1 MKTQNCFM
9 ALALLALATLNSQ
22 LSTAH
27 AQGTAFTYQGQL
39 QNNGSP
45 ASGTY
50 ALTFSLFNTNTTGV
64 SVAEPV
70 TNNAVVITNGL
81 FTVLIDFGPG
91 VFSGTTNWL
100 QIGVATNGVES
111 FTALTPRQEL
121 TPVPNA
127 IYAENANGLSGK
139 LSASQLTSIGNTN
152 GGSGN
157 FFVGLSGNSTMS
169 GYYNTADGY
178 QSFGINTIGYE
189 NTAYGFQALDS
200 NASGDNNTAVG
211 YSAMLANN
219 SGSQNTA
226 VGENA
231 MAGNQSGGGN
241 SAFGALALG
250 NNQSGSFNTAIGIYA
265 LWFNHGSYNAADGA
279 FALYSASGTSSYN
292 IGLGYQAGY
301 NISTGSSN
309 IDIGN
314 LGVATDTNL
323 IRIGTSQTQTFIA
336 GVITGNGAG
345 LTNLT
350 ATTFSG
356 TLSASQLTSI
366 GNNNGGFQNFFVGGS
381 GNSTMTG
388 SDNTAYGYFALY
400 YNASGSNNTANGV
413 YALQQNTSGSANTA
427 NGYGALQENTS
438 GSDNTADGFEALYN
452 NTSGSGNVADGLQ
465 ALFENT
471 SGFENTAIGVGAL
484 TFNTNGNYNTAIG
497 AAALLENTSG
507 SNNTANGSYALYF
520 NTSGSANTAIGF
532 DALFANTNG
541 YDNTANGYEA
551 LFSNQNG
558 YENTADGYNALYGN
572 TSGYLNVAVG
582 QDSMKLNMV
591 GYENVAVGHLALG
604 NNTNDSELVAIGYHA
619 LENDNAYGLGSTGY
633 SGENTAVGFEA
644 LQADNL
650 GADNTAVGYNA
661 LLNNTYGAYNTAYG
675 VYALYSTTNGDFDLA
690 IGAGALMNMMTG
702 NDDIGIGYNAGNY
715 LTSGYDDIY
724 IGNQGS
730 GANFSNTENSV
741 IRIGDTQTATYLAGT
756 VFANGMALTSDRN
769 AKENFKPVD
778 NQAVLAKVASLPVTE
793 WNYKTDQA
801 GVQHIGP
808 MAQDFQAAFGLDGK
822 DDKHISVVDE
832 GGVALAAIQGLNQ
845 KLQDELNREDAEN
858 AKLKQQ
864 NDLLAERLNQVE
876 AIVKQLAARK

>member
-1 MKTQNCFM
+1 MKSKSRNITM
-9 ALALLALATLNSQ
+9 ALVLLALVNLQTATLQ
-22 LSTAH
+22 

-50 ALTFSLFNTNTTGV
+50 ALTFSLFTTNTTGAPI
-64 SVAEPV
+64 AEPV

-91 VFSGTTNWL
+91 VFTGTTNWL

-121 TPVPNA
+121 TPAPNA
-127 IYAENANGLSGK
+127 IYAESANGLSGK

-250 NNQSGSFNTAIGIYA
+250 NNQSGSFNTAIGNYA
-265 LWFNHGSYNAADGA
+265 LWFNHGSYNAGDGA
-279 FALYSASGTSSYN
+279 FALYNVTGTSSYN

-314 LGVATDTNL
+314 LGLSTDTNL
-323 IRIGTSQTQTFIA
+323 IRIGTSQTQAFIA

-345 LTNLT
+345 LTNLN
-350 ATTFSG
+350 ATSFSG
-356 TLSASQLTSI
+356 TFPANQLTSV
-366 GNNNGGFQNFFVGGS
+366 GNNNGGFENFFVGGS
-381 GNSTMTG
+381 GNSTMTGSDNTADGTYALELNTSG

-438 GSDNTADGFEALYN
+438 GSDNTA
-452 NTSGSGNVADGLQ
+452 
-465 ALFENT
+465 
-471 SGFENTAIGVGAL
+471 
-484 TFNTNGNYNTAIG
+484 NGT
-497 AAALLENTSG
+497 
-507 SNNTANGSYALYF
+507 
-520 NTSGSANTAIGF
+520 
-532 DALFANTNG
+532 
-541 YDNTANGYEA
+541 
-551 LFSNQNG
+551 
-558 YENTADGYNALYGN
+558 
-572 TSGYLNVAVG
+572 
-582 QDSMKLNMV
+582 
-591 GYENVAVGHLALG
+591 
-604 NNTNDSELVAIGYHA
+604 
-619 LENDNAYGLGSTGY
+619 
-633 SGENTAVGFEA
+633 
-644 LQADNL
+644 
-650 GADNTAVGYNA
+650 
-661 LLNNTYGAYNTAYG
+661 
-675 VYALYSTTNGDFDLA
+675 
-690 IGAGALMNMMTG
+690 
-702 NDDIGIGYNAGNY
+702 
-715 LTSGYDDIY
+715 
-724 IGNQGS
+724 
-730 GANFSNTENSV
+730 
-741 IRIGDTQTATYLAGT
+741 
-756 VFANGMALTSDRN
+756 
-769 AKENFKPVD
+769 
-778 NQAVLAKVASLPVTE
+778 
-793 WNYKTDQA
+793 
-801 GVQHIGP
+801 
-808 MAQDFQAAFGLDGK
+808 
-822 DDKHISVVDE
+822 
-832 GGVALAAIQGLNQ
+832 
-845 KLQDELNREDAEN
+845 
-858 AKLKQQ
+858 
-864 NDLLAERLNQVE
+864 
-876 AIVKQLAARK
+876 

>member
-1 MKTQNCFM
+1 MKSKSRNITM
-9 ALALLALATLNSQ
+9 ALVLLALVNLQTATLQ
-22 LSTAH
+22 

-50 ALTFSLFNTNTTGV
+50 ALTFSLFTTNTSGV
-64 SVAEPV
+64 PVAEPV
-70 TNNAVVITNGL
+70 TNNAVVITNGM
-81 FTVLIDFGPG
+81 FTVTIDFGPG
-91 VFSGTTNWL
+91 VFTGTTNWL

-121 TPVPNA
+121 TPTPNA
-127 IYAENANGLSGK
+127 IYAESANGLSGK
-139 LSASQLTSIGNTN
+139 LSAAQLTSIGNTN

-250 NNQSGSFNTAIGIYA
+250 NNQSGSFNTAIGNYA
-265 LWFNHGSYNAADGA
+265 LWFNHGSYNAGDGA
-279 FALYSASGTSSYN
+279 FALYNVTGTSSYN

-314 LGVATDTNL
+314 LGVATDTNV

-366 GNNNGGFQNFFVGGS
+366 GNTNVGASLNFFVGPS
-381 GNSTMTG
+381 GDSTTTG
-388 SDNTAYGYFALY
+388 SYNTA
-400 YNASGSNNTANGV
+400 SGV

-438 GSDNTADGFEALYN
+438 GSD
-452 NTSGSGNVADGLQ
+452 
-465 ALFENT
+465 
-471 SGFENTAIGVGAL
+471 
-484 TFNTNGNYNTAIG
+484 
-497 AAALLENTSG
+497 
-507 SNNTANGSYALYF
+507 
-520 NTSGSANTAIGF
+520 NTAIGF

-730 GANFSNTENSV
+730 GANFSNTENGV

-845 KLQDELNREDAEN
+845 KLQEKDAKIGELEKRLDEL
-858 AKLKQQ
+858 
-864 NDLLAERLNQVE
+864 E
-876 AIVKQLAARK
+876 ATVKQLAANK

>member
-1 MKTQNCFM
+1 MKTQLNHILT
-9 ALALLALATLNSQ
+9 ALALLALSILNSP
-22 LSTAH
+22 LSSAH

-39 QNNGSP
+39 QNNGSL

-50 ALTFSLFNTNTTGV
+50 NLTFSLFATNTSGV
-64 SVAEPV
+64 PVAEPV
-70 TNNAVVITNGL
+70 TNNAVVITNGM
-81 FTVLIDFGPG
+81 FTVTIDFGPG
-91 VFSGTTNWL
+91 VFTGTTNWL

-121 TPVPNA
+121 TPTPNA
-127 IYAENANGLSGK
+127 IYAESANGLSGK
-139 LSASQLTSIGNTN
+139 LSAAQLTSIGNTN

-178 QSFGINTIGYE
+178 QSFSDNTIGYE
-189 NTAYGFQALDS
+189 NTAYGYQALDS

-323 IRIGTSQTQTFIA
+323 IRIGTSQTASYIA

-366 GNNNGGFQNFFVGGS
+366 GNTNVGASLNFFVGPS
-381 GNSTMTG
+381 GDSTTTG
-388 SDNTAYGYFALY
+388 SYNTA
-400 YNASGSNNTANGV
+400 SGV

-438 GSDNTADGFEALYN
+438 GSD
-452 NTSGSGNVADGLQ
+452 
-465 ALFENT
+465 
-471 SGFENTAIGVGAL
+471 
-484 TFNTNGNYNTAIG
+484 
-497 AAALLENTSG
+497 
-507 SNNTANGSYALYF
+507 
-520 NTSGSANTAIGF
+520 NTAIGF

-619 LENDNAYGLGSTGY
+619 LENDNAYGLGFTGY

-730 GANFSNTENSV
+730 GANFSNTENGV

>member
-1 MKTQNCFM
+1 MKSKSRNITM
-9 ALALLALATLNSQ
+9 ALVLLALVNLQTATLQ
-22 LSTAH
+22 

-50 ALTFSLFNTNTTGV
+50 ALTFSLFTTNTTGAPI
-64 SVAEPV
+64 AEPV

-91 VFSGTTNWL
+91 VFTGTTNWL

-121 TPVPNA
+121 TPAPNA
-127 IYAENANGLSGK
+127 IYAESANGLSGK

-250 NNQSGSFNTAIGIYA
+250 NNQSGSFNTAIGNYA
-265 LWFNHGSYNAADGA
+265 LWFNHGSYNAGDGA
-279 FALYSASGTSSYN
+279 FALYNVTGTSSYN

-314 LGVATDTNL
+314 LGLSTDTNL
-323 IRIGTSQTQTFIA
+323 IRIGTSQTQAFIA

-345 LTNLT
+345 LTNLN
-350 ATTFSG
+350 ATSFSG
-356 TLSASQLTSI
+356 TFPANQLTSV
-366 GNNNGGFQNFFVGGS
+366 GNTNVGAYLNFFVGPSGDSTTTGS
-381 GNSTMTG
+381 YNTADGTYALELNTSG
-388 SDNTAYGYFALY
+388 SDNTADGTYALAL
-400 YNASGSNNTANGV
+400 NTSGSDNTANGTE
-413 YALQQNTSGSANTA
+413 ALYYNTSGSANTA
-427 NGYGALQENTS
+427 NGYGALYSNTS
-438 GSDNTADGFEALYN
+438 GSDNTA
-452 NTSGSGNVADGLQ
+452 
-465 ALFENT
+465 
-471 SGFENTAIGVGAL
+471 
-484 TFNTNGNYNTAIG
+484 
-497 AAALLENTSG
+497 
-507 SNNTANGSYALYF
+507 
-520 NTSGSANTAIGF
+520 IGF
-532 DALFANTNG
+532 DALEFNTNG

-582 QDSMKLNMV
+582 QDAMKLNMV
-591 GYENVAVGHLALG
+591 GYENVAIGHLALG
-604 NNTNDSELVAIGYHA
+604 NNTNDNQIVAIGYHA
-619 LENDNAYGLGSTGY
+619 LENDNAYGEGY
-633 SGENTAVGFEA
+633 SGNG
-644 LQADNL
+644 
-650 GADNTAVGYNA
+650 DNTAVGYSA
-661 LLNNTYGAYNTAYG
+661 LAANTDGAENTAVGYEALINNTDGFYNTAYG
-675 VYALYSTTNGDFDLA
+675 SYALAGSSGGEGNIA
-690 IGAGALMNMMTG
+690 IGYAAGYGLTTG
-702 NDDIGIGYNAGNY
+702 
-715 LTSGYDDIY
+715 SGDIY
-724 IGNQGS
+724 IGNTGDGTS
-730 GANFSNTENSV
+730 FSQTENNI
-741 IRIGDTQTATYLAGT
+741 IRIGTEGTQTATYLAGT
-756 VFANGMALTSDRN
+756 VYANGVALTSDRN
-769 AKENFKPVD
+769 AKEHFQPVD
-778 NQAVLAKVASLPVTE
+778 NQAVLAKVAALPLTE
-793 WNYKTDQA
+793 WNYKTDKA

-808 MAQDFQAAFGLDGK
+808 MAQDFHAAFQLDGA

>member
-1 MKTQNCFM
+1 MKNKLF
-9 ALALLALATLNSQ
+9 AGLVLIHLAVFNFQ

-50 ALTFSLFNTNTTGV
+50 ALTFSLFTTNTTGAPI
-64 SVAEPV
+64 AEPV

-91 VFSGTTNWL
+91 VFTGTTNWL

-121 TPVPNA
+121 TPAPNA
-127 IYAENANGLSGK
+127 IYAESANGLSGK

-250 NNQSGSFNTAIGIYA
+250 NNQSGSFNTAIGNYA
-265 LWFNHGSYNAADGA
+265 LWFNHGSYNAGDGA
-279 FALYSASGTSSYN
+279 FALYNVTGTSSYN

-314 LGVATDTNL
+314 LGLSTDTNL
-323 IRIGTSQTQTFIA
+323 IRIGTSQTQAFIA

-345 LTNLT
+345 LTNLN
-350 ATTFSG
+350 ATSFSG
-356 TLSASQLTSI
+356 TFPANQLTSV
-366 GNNNGGFQNFFVGGS
+366 GNTNVGAYLNFFVGPSGDSTTTGS
-381 GNSTMTG
+381 YNTADGTYALELNTSG
-388 SDNTAYGYFALY
+388 SDNTADGTYALAL
-400 YNASGSNNTANGV
+400 NTSGSDNTANGTE
-413 YALQQNTSGSANTA
+413 ALYYNTSGSANTA
-427 NGYGALQENTS
+427 NGYGALYSNTS
-438 GSDNTADGFEALYN
+438 GSDNTA
-452 NTSGSGNVADGLQ
+452 
-465 ALFENT
+465 
-471 SGFENTAIGVGAL
+471 
-484 TFNTNGNYNTAIG
+484 
-497 AAALLENTSG
+497 
-507 SNNTANGSYALYF
+507 
-520 NTSGSANTAIGF
+520 IGF
-532 DALFANTNG
+532 DALEFNTNG

-572 TSGYLNVAVG
+572 TSGYANVAVG
-582 QDSMKLNMV
+582 QDAMKLNSV
-591 GYENVAVGHLALG
+591 GYQNIAIGHLALG

-619 LENDNAYGLGSTGY
+619 LENDNANGWGA
-633 SGENTAVGFEA
+633 SGFGDNTAIGFEA
-644 LQADNL
+644 LQFCTN
-650 GADNTAVGYNA
+650 GSDNTAVGYSVLIND
-661 LLNNTYGAYNTAYG
+661 TSGFYNTAYG
-675 VYALYSTTNGDFDLA
+675 SYALFANTTGYYNTA
-690 IGAGALMNMMTG
+690 IGAGAFQKLT
-702 NDDIGIGYNAGNY
+702 AGNSDIAVGFLAGNS
-715 LTSGYDDIY
+715 LTAGINDIY
-724 IGNQGS
+724 IGNQGA
-730 GANFSNTENSV
+730 GTGFSSTENNI
-741 IRIGDTQTATYLAGT
+741 IRIGTEGTQTATYLAGT
-756 VFANGMALTSDRN
+756 VYANGVALTSDRN
-769 AKENFKPVD
+769 AKEHFQPVD
-778 NQAVLAKVASLPVTE
+778 NQAVLAKVAALPLTE
-793 WNYKTDQA
+793 WNYKTDKA

-808 MAQDFQAAFGLDGK
+808 MAQDFHAAFQLDGA

>member
-1 MKTQNCFM
+1 MKSKSRNITM
-9 ALALLALATLNSQ
+9 ALVLLALVNLQTATLQ
-22 LSTAH
+22 

-91 VFSGTTNWL
+91 VFTGTTNWL

-121 TPVPNA
+121 TPAPNA
-127 IYAENANGLSGK
+127 IYAESANGLSGK

-250 NNQSGSFNTAIGIYA
+250 NNQSGSFNTAIGNYA
-265 LWFNHGSYNAADGA
+265 LWFNHGSYNAGDGA
-279 FALYSASGTSSYN
+279 FALYNVTGTSSYN

-314 LGVATDTNL
+314 LGLSTDTNL
-323 IRIGTSQTQTFIA
+323 IRIGTSQTQAFIA

-345 LTNLT
+345 LTNLN
-350 ATTFSG
+350 ATSFSG
-356 TLSASQLTSI
+356 TFPANQLTSV
-366 GNNNGGFQNFFVGGS
+366 GNNNGGFENFFVGGS

-388 SDNTAYGYFALY
+388 SDNTADGTYALEL
-400 YNASGSNNTANGV
+400 NTSGSDNTADGTYALALNTSGSDNTANGTE
-413 YALQQNTSGSANTA
+413 ALYYNTSGSANTA
-427 NGYGALQENTS
+427 NGYGALYSNTS
-438 GSDNTADGFEALYN
+438 GSDNTA
-452 NTSGSGNVADGLQ
+452 
-465 ALFENT
+465 
-471 SGFENTAIGVGAL
+471 
-484 TFNTNGNYNTAIG
+484 
-497 AAALLENTSG
+497 
-507 SNNTANGSYALYF
+507 
-520 NTSGSANTAIGF
+520 IGF
-532 DALFANTNG
+532 DALEFNTNG

-582 QDSMKLNMV
+582 QDAMKLNMV
-591 GYENVAVGHLALG
+591 GYENVAIGHLALG
-604 NNTNDSELVAIGYHA
+604 NNTNDNQIVAIGYHA
-619 LENDNAYGLGSTGY
+619 LENDNAYGEGY
-633 SGENTAVGFEA
+633 SGNG
-644 LQADNL
+644 
-650 GADNTAVGYNA
+650 DNTAVGYSA
-661 LLNNTYGAYNTAYG
+661 LAANTDGAENTAVGYEALINNTDGFYNTAYG
-675 VYALYSTTNGDFDLA
+675 SYALAGSSGGEGNIA
-690 IGAGALMNMMTG
+690 IGYAAGYGLTTG
-702 NDDIGIGYNAGNY
+702 
-715 LTSGYDDIY
+715 SGDIY
-724 IGNQGS
+724 IGNTGDGTS
-730 GANFSNTENSV
+730 FSQTENNI
-741 IRIGDTQTATYLAGT
+741 IRIGTEGTQTATYLAGT
-756 VFANGMALTSDRN
+756 VYANGVALTSDRN
-769 AKENFKPVD
+769 AKEHFQPVD
-778 NQAVLAKVASLPVTE
+778 NQAVLAKVAALPLTE
-793 WNYKTDQA
+793 WNYKTDKA

-808 MAQDFQAAFGLDGK
+808 MAQDFHAAFQLDGA

>member
-1 MKTQNCFM
+1 MKSKSRNITM
-9 ALALLALATLNSQ
+9 ALVLLALVNLQTATLQ
-22 LSTAH
+22 

-50 ALTFSLFNTNTTGV
+50 ALTFSLFTTNTTGAPI
-64 SVAEPV
+64 AEPV

-91 VFSGTTNWL
+91 VFTGTTNWL

-121 TPVPNA
+121 TPAPNA
-127 IYAENANGLSGK
+127 IYAESANGLSGK

-250 NNQSGSFNTAIGIYA
+250 NNQSGSFNTAIGNYA
-265 LWFNHGSYNAADGA
+265 LWFNHGSYNAGDGA
-279 FALYSASGTSSYN
+279 FALYNVTGTSSYN

-314 LGVATDTNL
+314 LGLSTDTNL
-323 IRIGTSQTQTFIA
+323 IRIGTSQTQAFIA

-345 LTNLT
+345 LTNLN
-350 ATTFSG
+350 ATSFSG
-356 TLSASQLTSI
+356 TFPANQLTSV
-366 GNNNGGFQNFFVGGS
+366 GNNNGGFENFFVGGS
-381 GNSTMTG
+381 GNSTMTGSDNTADGTYALELNTSG

-438 GSDNTADGFEALYN
+438 GSD
-452 NTSGSGNVADGLQ
+452 
-465 ALFENT
+465 
-471 SGFENTAIGVGAL
+471 
-484 TFNTNGNYNTAIG
+484 
-497 AAALLENTSG
+497 
-507 SNNTANGSYALYF
+507 
-520 NTSGSANTAIGF
+520 NTAIGF

-730 GANFSNTENSV
+730 GANFSNTENGV

-845 KLQDELNREDAEN
+845 KLQEKDAKIGELEKRLDEL
-858 AKLKQQ
+858 
-864 NDLLAERLNQVE
+864 E
-876 AIVKQLAARK
+876 ATVKQLAANK

>member
-1 MKTQNCFM
+1 MKTQLNHILT
-9 ALALLALATLNSQ
+9 ALALLALSILNSP
-22 LSTAH
+22 LSSAH

-39 QNNGSP
+39 QNNGSL

-50 ALTFSLFNTNTTGV
+50 NLTFSLFATNTSGV
-64 SVAEPV
+64 PVAEPV
-70 TNNAVVITNGL
+70 TNNAVVITNGM
-81 FTVLIDFGPG
+81 FTVTIDFGPG
-91 VFSGTTNWL
+91 VFTGTTNWL

-121 TPVPNA
+121 TPTPNA
-127 IYAENANGLSGK
+127 IYAESANGLSGK
-139 LSASQLTSIGNTN
+139 LSAAQLTSIGNTN

-178 QSFGINTIGYE
+178 QSFSDNTIGYE
-189 NTAYGFQALDS
+189 NTAYGYQALDS

-323 IRIGTSQTQTFIA
+323 IRIGTSQTASYIA

-345 LTNLT
+345 LTNLNA
-350 ATTFSG
+350 ATISG
-356 TLSASQLTSI
+356 SLSAAQLTSI
-366 GNNNGGFQNFFVGGS
+366 GNTNGSASYNFFIGSS
-381 GNSTMTG
+381 GNSTTTG
-388 SDNTAYGYFALY
+388 SDNI
-400 YNASGSNNTANGV
+400 
-413 YALQQNTSGSANTA
+413 A
-427 NGYGALQENTS
+427 NGYGALSLNTS
-438 GSDNTADGFEALYN
+438 GG
-452 NTSGSGNVADGLQ
+452 GNVADGDG
-465 ALFENT
+465 ALEFNT
-471 SGFENTAIGVGAL
+471 SGFDNTAIGVGAL

-497 AAALLENTSG
+497 AAALFENTSG
-507 SNNTANGSYALYF
+507 SNNTANGSDALYF
-520 NTSGSANTAIGF
+520 NMSGSANTAVGF
-532 DALFANTNG
+532 DALYANTNG

-558 YENTADGYNALYGN
+558 YENTAYGYNALYGN

-650 GADNTAVGYNA
+650 GADNTAVGYIA
-661 LLNNTYGAYNTAYG
+661 LLNNTYGAWNTAYG

-730 GANFSNTENSV
+730 GANFSNTENGV